1 MGFPYDNGGTW
12 TDVSGPIFMGAGGS
26 APGLYALIGIVI
38 CVVALAV
45 GQKAESAKYK
55 KHK

>member
-26 APGLYALIGIVI
+26 APGVFAFIGIAICILALVI
-38 CVVALAV
+38 
-45 GQKAESAKYK
+45 GQKAESSKYSN
-55 KHK
+55 HK

>member
-12 TDVSGPIFMGAGGS
+12 TDVSGPIFMGTGTS
-26 APGLYALIGIVI
+26 APGMYALIGIVI
-38 CVVALAV
+38 CIVALAV
-45 GQKAESAKYK
+45 GQRGESSKYA